1 MKYDVFISY
10 KSQSIN
16 VVNAIVHVL
25 EQEGILCWYA
35 PRNLDDNAVG
45 KNYADI
51 IVETIRESRILIVVL
66 SNAALVSDWVQ
77 AEVEQALD
85 TKKHVIP
92 FVVSE
97 LQIDNGLRMRLK
109 RKHWIDAYPN
119 PDKKFALLLKNVK
132 QLLNELSSGNGT
144 NTGEQRFN
152 LNVETKS
159 AVDYDYEEGMALLA
173 AKEYNDA
180 AISLI
185 ASAERGN
192 DDAKNQLCQ
201 LFYDK
206 NDSLELFQN
215 DIWNDIEQQAQK
227 GHCYANFIMHCKLY
241 KDASKNLVSFE
252 YLKNARKKNSIP
264 LAFLRMGIQYNW
276 GMGIKQSHT
285 LGMHYYLK
293 AMNMGCKES
302 YSYIAQEYLYGTEKI
317 QKNEDKAFTF
327 LQQGI
332 DAGDMRSFTKMAYYY
347 LHTKHEKENAIEIA
361 KKAIEQ
367 GHNEGYCL
375 MGDIYCGD
383 GQDIEQDLEEAT
395 KWYKEALKHDE
406 KSAYGMLAAI
416 NENSN
421 REFSYA
427 MARRGRFVGDGF
439 SSWILGWLYEND
451 NNFEEAWKCYSEKYE
466 RDGTGAD
473 NLARLVM
480 EKKFVPSFVSTDTER
495 EQLLDELEQRLEIQA
510 RNNNKDCLNALLRFY
525 SFRLTGNNEIDY
537 EIAQKVPKA
546 ADIIQLGAEMGMS
559 EMMYYM
565 GNSMMNQDNPKTY
578 NPYKGLEWLEKSA
591 IYTNENNNAIS
602 TNSDAINK
610 LLLLYHSGVYKDD
623 DAFYRIANLAIKY
636 DVYNNETASLI
647 ININI
652 SHIKDKEEYKE
663 FIRSLLSDDNSI
675 LQQRMDATMGIIKL
689 VNDKKLIIDSLESS
703 AIIHLINTKVPKS
716 DIKPFCDFLKNIYNQ
731 DLDKKIIFAAIARFI
746 DLSTERSVHISEKD
760 KNFFYRIIKEEIVSE
775 NYGYL
780 PIFRKYINSIFPDYN
795 DDEAICDILSNKD
808 TINSRIYYGL
818 STNDI
823 PSEIDIKSQD
833 FILNKLYLPIINQP
847 QIRNIVLN
855 DSNYKSILGVD
866 TAEIFEPIYNLVT
879 SYEAIC
885 KQFNIKPLSLKR
897 PNYNDAFPFFSS
909 VSLHKIRK
917 DVLRCLLS
925 IRNCDQIISN
935 QFLQKLD
942 NDEELLNI
950 CERIQDQNIQLFL
963 ISFIELNLDSES
975 IMYSNSKVLR
985 YFFESH
991 FEKLSDELNH
1001 CIGRIEKEG
1010 IQLNLPKFTLDNI
1023 PISDKNQKDL
1033 LDIINE
1039 RNEDIKHTAFNQ
1051 NIEESDEFER
1061 LLNDFINSSSEEE
1074 STQEKA

>member
-1 MKYDVFISY
+1 MNYDVFISY

-51 IVETIRESRILIVVL
+51 IAETIRESRILIVVL
-66 SNAALVSDWVQ
+66 SNAALDSDWVQ

-132 QLLNELSSGNGT
+132 QLLNEFSSENGI

-152 LNVETKS
+152 MNIETKP
-159 AVDYDYEEGMALLA
+159 AIDYDYEEGMALLA

-252 YLKNARKKNSIP
+252 YLKNARKKNTIP

-332 DAGDMRSFTKMAYYY
+332 NAGDMRSFSKMAHYY
-347 LHTKHEKENAIEIA
+347 LHTKHEKEKAIEVA
-361 KKAIEQ
+361 KMAIEQ

-416 NENSN
+416 NETSN

-427 MARRGRFVGDGF
+427 MAHRGRFVGDGF

-451 NNFEEAWKCYSEKYE
+451 NIFEEAWKCYSEKYE

-480 EKKFVPSFVSTDTER
+480 DKNFIPSFVKTDTER
-495 EQLLDELEQRLEIQA
+495 EQLLDELEQILEIQA

-578 NPYKGLEWLEKSA
+578 NPYKGLEWIEKSA
-591 IYTNENNNAIS
+591 IYINENNNAVS
-602 TNSDAINK
+602 TNSTAINK
-610 LLLLYHSGVYKDD
+610 LLLLYHSGIYKDNE
-623 DAFYRIANLAIKY
+623 AFYRIANLAIKY
-636 DVYNNETASLI
+636 NIYNTETIPLI
-647 ININI
+647 LNIDI
-652 SHIKDKEEYKE
+652 SHIMVLEEFKE
-663 FIRSLLSDDNSI
+663 FIRFLLNDDNI
-675 LQQRMDATMGIIKL
+675 VFQQRKEASMRIVELIS
-689 VNDKKLIIDSLESS
+689 DKKLIIGPRETS
-703 AIIHLINTKVPKS
+703 AIIHLINTQVPPNERKS
-716 DIKPFCDFLKNIYNQ
+716 FCDFLKKIYSKK
-731 DLDKKIIFAAIARFI
+731 LDKKIVFAAIARILDMFN
-746 DLSTERSVHISEKD
+746 ERLVQISEKD
-760 KNFFYRIIKEEIVSE
+760 KKFFYKVIKKEIVSE

-780 PIFRKYINSIFPDYN
+780 PIFRKSIGLIFPNYKEN
-795 DDEAICDILSNKD
+795 EAINDLLSNND
-808 TINSRIYYGL
+808 TSNSRIYYGL
-818 STNDI
+818 STSDNV
-823 PSEIDIKSQD
+823 SEIGLKSQD
-833 FILNKLYLPIINQP
+833 FLLSKLYLPIINQP
-847 QIRNIVLN
+847 QIRDIVLN
-855 DSNYKSILGVD
+855 DSNYKSLLSAAA
-866 TAEIFEPIYNLVT
+866 AELFEPINNLVT
-879 SYEAIC
+879 SYETIC
-885 KQFNIKPLSLKR
+885 KQFDIKPFPLIR
-897 PNYNDAFPFFSS
+897 PDYNDAFPFFSS
-909 VSLHKIRK
+909 VSVQKIRK
-917 DVLRCLLS
+917 EVLRCLLS
-925 IRNCDQIISN
+925 IRDCDQIIQN
-935 QFLQKLD
+935 QFLKKLD

-950 CERIQDQNIQLFL
+950 CEKIQDQNIQLFL
-963 ISFIELNLDSES
+963 ISFIELNLDCES
-975 IMYSNSKVLR
+975 IMLSNSELLR
-985 YFFESH
+985 HFSESR
-991 FEKLSDELNH
+991 FEKLSDELNQ
-1001 CIGRIEKEG
+1001 CIARVEKEG
-1010 IQLNLPKFTLDNI
+1010 VQLNLPKFTPENL
-1023 PISDKNQKDL
+1023 PVSDENQKEFF
-1033 LDIINE
+1033 DIINE
-1039 RNEDIKHTAFNQ
+1039 GNVDMELSATHQDP
-1051 NIEESDEFER
+1051 EMDEFER
-1061 LLNDFINSSSEEE
+1061 LLDDFINSSSEVDT
-1074 STQEKA
+1074 SKQ